1 MIWSTGQFIRVIYKI
16 QTYDS
21 RMILNL
27 VILFSV
33 VLQGFS
39 DLSSPNSFFDQLSL
53 DIRQKDLELIDID
66 KMVMM
71 KKENNEVF
79 ITVATYGYREF
90 TVDFYQSSHL
100 QEYRNF
106 FVVVHDVISYQVVIG
121 SSFSISSSIL
131 IRFQWHSIINLVMI
145 NHWISL
151 LKDPKNS
158 VLLSH
163 SSSLLFDI
171 CWLWMWLFSI
181 QILISFYSRIHFI
194 ISIQSILVQ
203 LSSNKIDQSVLVS
216 SSSNLLLSLLIS
228 LIILFKITWR
238 RMMINRVW

>member
-1 MIWSTGQFIRVIYKI
+1 
-16 QTYDS
+16 
-21 RMILNL
+21 MILNL

-33 VLQGFS
+33 VLQGIS
-39 DLSSPNSFFDQLSL
+39 DLFSSYSFYDQLSL
-53 DIRQKDLELIDID
+53 DIRQKDIELIDVD

-90 TVDFYQSSHL
+90 TVDFYHSSHL
-100 QEYRNF
+100 QEYSNF
-106 FVVVHDVISYQVVIG
+106 FVVVHDVISYQVVIE

-158 VLLSH
+158 VLFLH

-171 CWLWMWLFSI
+171 C
-181 QILISFYSRIHFI
+181 
-194 ISIQSILVQ
+194 
-203 LSSNKIDQSVLVS
+203 
-216 SSSNLLLSLLIS
+216 
-228 LIILFKITWR
+228 
-238 RMMINRVW
+238 

>member
-1 MIWSTGQFIRVIYKI
+1 
-16 QTYDS
+16 
-21 RMILNL
+21 MILNL
-27 VILFSV
+27 VILIII

-39 DLSSPNSFFDQLSL
+39 DFFSSYSFYDQLSL
-53 DIRQKDLELIDID
+53 DIRQKDIELIDID

-100 QEYRNF
+100 QEYSNF
-106 FVVVHDVISYQVVIG
+106 FVVVHDVISYQVVIE

-145 NHWISL
+145 NHQISL
-151 LKDPKNS
+151 LKDPNNS
-158 VLLSH
+158 VLFLH

-171 CWLWMWLFSI
+171 C
-181 QILISFYSRIHFI
+181 
-194 ISIQSILVQ
+194 
-203 LSSNKIDQSVLVS
+203 
-216 SSSNLLLSLLIS
+216 
-228 LIILFKITWR
+228 
-238 RMMINRVW
+238 

>member
-1 MIWSTGQFIRVIYKI
+1 MLWSTGLSLEGVIYRI

-27 VILFSV
+27 VILFII

-39 DLSSPNSFFDQLSL
+39 DFFSSYSFYDQLSL
-53 DIRQKDLELIDID
+53 DIRQKDIELIDID

-90 TVDFYQSSHL
+90 TIDFYQSSHL
-100 QEYRNF
+100 QEYSNF
-106 FVVVHDVISYQVVIG
+106 FVVVHDVISYQVVIE

-145 NHWISL
+145 NH
-151 LKDPKNS
+151 
-158 VLLSH
+158 
-163 SSSLLFDI
+163 
-171 CWLWMWLFSI
+171 
-181 QILISFYSRIHFI
+181 
-194 ISIQSILVQ
+194 
-203 LSSNKIDQSVLVS
+203 
-216 SSSNLLLSLLIS
+216 
-228 LIILFKITWR
+228 
-238 RMMINRVW
+238 

>member
-1 MIWSTGQFIRVIYKI
+1 MLWSTGLSLEGVIYRI
-16 QTYDS
+16 QTCDS

-27 VILFSV
+27 VILFSG

-39 DLSSPNSFFDQLSL
+39 DFLSSYSFYDQLSL
-53 DIRQKDLELIDID
+53 DIRQKDIELIDID

-100 QEYRNF
+100 QEYSNF
-106 FVVVHDVISYQVVIG
+106 FVVVHDVISYQVVIE

-145 NHWISL
+145 NH
-151 LKDPKNS
+151 
-158 VLLSH
+158 
-163 SSSLLFDI
+163 
-171 CWLWMWLFSI
+171 
-181 QILISFYSRIHFI
+181 
-194 ISIQSILVQ
+194 
-203 LSSNKIDQSVLVS
+203 
-216 SSSNLLLSLLIS
+216 
-228 LIILFKITWR
+228 
-238 RMMINRVW
+238 

>member
-1 MIWSTGQFIRVIYKI
+1 MLWSTGLSLEGVIYRI
-16 QTYDS
+16 QTCDS

-39 DLSSPNSFFDQLSL
+39 DLFSSYSFYDQLSL
-53 DIRQKDLELIDID
+53 DIRQKDIELIDID

-100 QEYRNF
+100 QEYSNF
-106 FVVVHDVISYQVVIG
+106 FVVVHDVISYQVVIE

-145 NHWISL
+145 NH
-151 LKDPKNS
+151 
-158 VLLSH
+158 
-163 SSSLLFDI
+163 
-171 CWLWMWLFSI
+171 
-181 QILISFYSRIHFI
+181 
-194 ISIQSILVQ
+194 
-203 LSSNKIDQSVLVS
+203 
-216 SSSNLLLSLLIS
+216 
-228 LIILFKITWR
+228 
-238 RMMINRVW
+238 

>member
-1 MIWSTGQFIRVIYKI
+1 MTNWSYSLERVIYRI

-27 VILFSV
+27 VILIII

-39 DLSSPNSFFDQLSL
+39 DFFSSYSFYDQLSL

-100 QEYRNF
+100 QEYSNF
-106 FVVVHDVISYQVVIG
+106 FVVVHDVISYQVVIE

-145 NHWISL
+145 NH
-151 LKDPKNS
+151 
-158 VLLSH
+158 
-163 SSSLLFDI
+163 
-171 CWLWMWLFSI
+171 
-181 QILISFYSRIHFI
+181 
-194 ISIQSILVQ
+194 
-203 LSSNKIDQSVLVS
+203 
-216 SSSNLLLSLLIS
+216 
-228 LIILFKITWR
+228 
-238 RMMINRVW
+238 

>member
-1 MIWSTGQFIRVIYKI
+1 MLWSTGLSLEGVIYRI

-27 VILFSV
+27 VILFIV

-39 DLSSPNSFFDQLSL
+39 DFFSSYSFYDQLSL
-53 DIRQKDLELIDID
+53 DIRQKDIELIDID

-100 QEYRNF
+100 QEYSNF
-106 FVVVHDVISYQVVIG
+106 FVVVHDVISYQVVIE

-145 NHWISL
+145 NH
-151 LKDPKNS
+151 
-158 VLLSH
+158 
-163 SSSLLFDI
+163 
-171 CWLWMWLFSI
+171 
-181 QILISFYSRIHFI
+181 
-194 ISIQSILVQ
+194 
-203 LSSNKIDQSVLVS
+203 
-216 SSSNLLLSLLIS
+216 
-228 LIILFKITWR
+228 
-238 RMMINRVW
+238 

>member
-1 MIWSTGQFIRVIYKI
+1 MLWSTGLSLEGVIYRI
-16 QTYDS
+16 QTCDS

-27 VILFSV
+27 VILFSI

-39 DLSSPNSFFDQLSL
+39 YLFSSYSFYDQLSL
-53 DIRQKDLELIDID
+53 DIRQKDIELIDID

-100 QEYRNF
+100 QEYSNF
-106 FVVVHDVISYQVVIG
+106 FVVVHDVISYQVVIE

-145 NHWISL
+145 NH
-151 LKDPKNS
+151 
-158 VLLSH
+158 
-163 SSSLLFDI
+163 
-171 CWLWMWLFSI
+171 
-181 QILISFYSRIHFI
+181 
-194 ISIQSILVQ
+194 
-203 LSSNKIDQSVLVS
+203 
-216 SSSNLLLSLLIS
+216 
-228 LIILFKITWR
+228 
-238 RMMINRVW
+238 

>member
-1 MIWSTGQFIRVIYKI
+1 MLWSTGLSLEGVIYRI

-39 DLSSPNSFFDQLSL
+39 DLFSSYSFYDQLSL
-53 DIRQKDLELIDID
+53 DIRQKDIELIDID

-100 QEYRNF
+100 QEYSNF
-106 FVVVHDVISYQVVIG
+106 FVVVHDVISYQVVIE

-145 NHWISL
+145 KH
-151 LKDPKNS
+151 
-158 VLLSH
+158 
-163 SSSLLFDI
+163 
-171 CWLWMWLFSI
+171 
-181 QILISFYSRIHFI
+181 
-194 ISIQSILVQ
+194 
-203 LSSNKIDQSVLVS
+203 
-216 SSSNLLLSLLIS
+216 
-228 LIILFKITWR
+228 
-238 RMMINRVW
+238 

>member
-1 MIWSTGQFIRVIYKI
+1 MLWSTGLSLEGVIYRI
-16 QTYDS
+16 QTCDS

-27 VILFSV
+27 VILFII

-39 DLSSPNSFFDQLSL
+39 DFFSSYSFYDQLSL
-53 DIRQKDLELIDID
+53 DIRQKDIELIDID

-100 QEYRNF
+100 QEYSNF
-106 FVVVHDVISYQVVIG
+106 FVVVHDVISYQVVIE

-145 NHWISL
+145 NH
-151 LKDPKNS
+151 
-158 VLLSH
+158 
-163 SSSLLFDI
+163 
-171 CWLWMWLFSI
+171 
-181 QILISFYSRIHFI
+181 
-194 ISIQSILVQ
+194 
-203 LSSNKIDQSVLVS
+203 
-216 SSSNLLLSLLIS
+216 
-228 LIILFKITWR
+228 
-238 RMMINRVW
+238 

>member
-1 MIWSTGQFIRVIYKI
+1 MLWSTGLSLEGVIYRI

-27 VILFSV
+27 VILFII

-39 DLSSPNSFFDQLSL
+39 DFFSSYSFYDQLSL
-53 DIRQKDLELIDID
+53 DIRQKDIELIDID

-100 QEYRNF
+100 QEYSNF
-106 FVVVHDVISYQVVIG
+106 FVVVHDVISYQVVIE

-145 NHWISL
+145 NH
-151 LKDPKNS
+151 
-158 VLLSH
+158 
-163 SSSLLFDI
+163 
-171 CWLWMWLFSI
+171 
-181 QILISFYSRIHFI
+181 
-194 ISIQSILVQ
+194 
-203 LSSNKIDQSVLVS
+203 
-216 SSSNLLLSLLIS
+216 
-228 LIILFKITWR
+228 
-238 RMMINRVW
+238 

>member
-1 MIWSTGQFIRVIYKI
+1 MTNWSYSLERVIYRI

-27 VILFSV
+27 VILIII

-39 DLSSPNSFFDQLSL
+39 DFFSSYSFYDQLSL
-53 DIRQKDLELIDID
+53 DIRQKDIELIDID

-90 TVDFYQSSHL
+90 TIDFYQSSHL
-100 QEYRNF
+100 QEYSNF
-106 FVVVHDVISYQVVIG
+106 FVVVHDVISYQVVIE

-145 NHWISL
+145 NH
-151 LKDPKNS
+151 
-158 VLLSH
+158 
-163 SSSLLFDI
+163 
-171 CWLWMWLFSI
+171 
-181 QILISFYSRIHFI
+181 
-194 ISIQSILVQ
+194 
-203 LSSNKIDQSVLVS
+203 
-216 SSSNLLLSLLIS
+216 
-228 LIILFKITWR
+228 
-238 RMMINRVW
+238 

>member
-1 MIWSTGQFIRVIYKI
+1 MLWSTGLSLEGVIYRI
-16 QTYDS
+16 QTCDS

-39 DLSSPNSFFDQLSL
+39 DFFSSYSFYDQLSL
-53 DIRQKDLELIDID
+53 DIRQKDIELIDID

-100 QEYRNF
+100 QEYSNF
-106 FVVVHDVISYQVVIG
+106 FVVVHDVISYQVVIE

-145 NHWISL
+145 NH
-151 LKDPKNS
+151 
-158 VLLSH
+158 
-163 SSSLLFDI
+163 
-171 CWLWMWLFSI
+171 
-181 QILISFYSRIHFI
+181 
-194 ISIQSILVQ
+194 
-203 LSSNKIDQSVLVS
+203 
-216 SSSNLLLSLLIS
+216 
-228 LIILFKITWR
+228 
-238 RMMINRVW
+238 

>member
-1 MIWSTGQFIRVIYKI
+1 
-16 QTYDS
+16 
-21 RMILNL
+21 MILNL
-27 VILFSV
+27 VILFSI

-39 DLSSPNSFFDQLSL
+39 YLFSSYSFYDQLSL
-53 DIRQKDLELIDID
+53 DIRQKDIELIDID

-100 QEYRNF
+100 QEYSNF
-106 FVVVHDVISYQVVIG
+106 FVVVHDVISYQVVIE

-145 NHWISL
+145 NHQISL
-151 LKDPKNS
+151 LKDPNNS
-158 VLLSH
+158 VLFLH

-171 CWLWMWLFSI
+171 C
-181 QILISFYSRIHFI
+181 
-194 ISIQSILVQ
+194 
-203 LSSNKIDQSVLVS
+203 
-216 SSSNLLLSLLIS
+216 
-228 LIILFKITWR
+228 
-238 RMMINRVW
+238 

>member
-1 MIWSTGQFIRVIYKI
+1 MLWSTGLSLEGVIYRI

-27 VILFSV
+27 VILFII

-39 DLSSPNSFFDQLSL
+39 DFFSSYSFYDQLSL
-53 DIRQKDLELIDID
+53 DIRQKDIELIDID

-100 QEYRNF
+100 QEYSNF
-106 FVVVHDVISYQVVIG
+106 FVVVHDVISYQVVIE

-131 IRFQWHSIINLVMI
+131 IRFQWHSIINLVMT
-145 NHWISL
+145 NH
-151 LKDPKNS
+151 
-158 VLLSH
+158 
-163 SSSLLFDI
+163 
-171 CWLWMWLFSI
+171 
-181 QILISFYSRIHFI
+181 
-194 ISIQSILVQ
+194 
-203 LSSNKIDQSVLVS
+203 
-216 SSSNLLLSLLIS
+216 
-228 LIILFKITWR
+228 
-238 RMMINRVW
+238 

>member
-1 MIWSTGQFIRVIYKI
+1 MLWSTGLSLEGVIYRI
-16 QTYDS
+16 QTCDS

-39 DLSSPNSFFDQLSL
+39 DFFSSYSFYDQLSL
-53 DIRQKDLELIDID
+53 DIRQKDIELIDID

-90 TVDFYQSSHL
+90 TIDFYQSSHL
-100 QEYRNF
+100 QEYSNF
-106 FVVVHDVISYQVVIG
+106 FVVVHDVISYQVVIE

-145 NHWISL
+145 NH
-151 LKDPKNS
+151 
-158 VLLSH
+158 
-163 SSSLLFDI
+163 
-171 CWLWMWLFSI
+171 
-181 QILISFYSRIHFI
+181 
-194 ISIQSILVQ
+194 
-203 LSSNKIDQSVLVS
+203 
-216 SSSNLLLSLLIS
+216 
-228 LIILFKITWR
+228 
-238 RMMINRVW
+238 